1 MQRTSQFHTNGMSGH
16 ANGTDG
22 VDQSELELDAVI
34 IGGGFA
40 GIYLLHRL
48 RQSGFKARIIE
59 AGSSLG
65 GIWHWNNYPGARV
78 DSPWPVYQL
87 NIPEVFETFVWK
99 ETYPGAAEL
108 QRYFEHADKVLD
120 FSRDTIYNTRV
131 ESATWDESQRQWML
145 ACHTGLKLKARYLNC
160 CLGFAAKRHLP
171 DWPGIDDFQGY
182 ICHSSFWP
190 KEGVDMRG
198 KRVACIG
205 SGATGIQIAQE
216 SAKTA
221 EHLTVFVRTPNTCIP
236 MRQKLIDPEDSK
248 KYLENNSTL
257 LRKEMTRRYGTM
269 GGFLFADPVKLLS
282 ETPKEECDAIL
293 EEAWTQGGFRILFTF
308 ADILTDE
315 TSSRYI
321 YDFWASKVRAR
332 ISDPVKRDIL
342 APLEPPHAFG
352 GKRPSLEQ
360 DYYEQLDKP
369 HVNVVNVK
377 KTPIEKFV
385 PEGIVTT
392 DGHLHKLDIV
402 AMATGFDSLTGSF
415 MQIDIRGEE
424 GRELKKYWSGEQG
437 ALSYLGLSVNGFPNM
452 FYTYGPHAPTA
463 YGNGP
468 SIVEP
473 QCEWIVETM
482 KRMTTNGQTKI
493 VADAQ
498 AEQEWKKTVN
508 TLHATTVRD
517 KVDSW
522 YMGVNIPGKP
532 RQALNYA
539 GGLQLYKDTIAEKLE
554 KNWEGFHVSHGF

>member
-1 MQRTSQFHTNGMSGH
+1 MQRTFQTNTNGTNGHTNGT
-16 ANGTDG
+16 NG
-22 VDQSELELDAVI
+22 VDQDVLELDAVI
-34 IGGGFA
+34 IGAGFA
-40 GIYLLHRL
+40 GVYLLHRL
-48 RQSGFKARIIE
+48 RQNGFKVKIIE
-59 AGSSLG
+59 AGSAAG

-87 NIPEVFETFVWK
+87 NIPEVFESFAFK
-99 ETYPGAAEL
+99 EIYPSSSEL

-120 FSRDTIYNTRV
+120 ISKDTIYNTRV
-131 ESATWDESQRQWML
+131 QSATWDESQRQWSL
-145 ACHTGLKLKARYLNC
+145 TCHTGLKVKARYLNC
-160 CLGFAAKRHLP
+160 CLGFAAKRHFP
-171 DWPGIDDFQGY
+171 DWPGIDDFKGY

-221 EHLTVFVRTPNTCIP
+221 EHLTVFIRTPNTCIP
-236 MRQKLIDPEDSK
+236 MNQKLVDPEESK
-248 KYLENNSTL
+248 NYLAENSTL
-257 LRKEMTRRYGTM
+257 LRKEMTRRYGTS
-269 GGFLFADPVKLLS
+269 GGFLFADPVKSLS
-282 ETPKEECDAIL
+282 ETPKEERDAIL
-293 EEAWTQGGFRILFTF
+293 EEAWRLGGFRILFTF
-308 ADILTDE
+308 TDLATDE
-315 TSSRYI
+315 VSNRYV

-332 ISDPVKRDIL
+332 ISDPVKRDLL
-342 APLEPPHAFG
+342 APLEPPHVWG
-352 GKRPSLEQ
+352 GKRPSLEV

-385 PEGIVTT
+385 PEGIVTK
-392 DGHLHKLDIV
+392 DGKLHELDIV

-424 GRELKKYWSGEQG
+424 GRELKKYWSGDQG
-437 ALSYLGLSVNGFPNM
+437 ALSYLGLTVNGFPNM
-452 FYTYGPHAPTA
+452 FYTYGPHSPTA

-473 QCEWIVETM
+473 QCEWILETM
-482 KRMTTNGQTKI
+482 KRMNKNGQTKI

-498 AEQEWKKTVN
+498 AEQDWKNTVN
-508 TLHATTVRD
+508 TLHAMTLRD

-522 YMGVNIPGKP
+522 YMGANIPGKP

-539 GGLQLYKDTIAEKLE
+539 GGLKLYNDTIAEKLE
-554 KNWEGFHVSHGF
+554 KNWEGFHVS

>member
-1 MQRTSQFHTNGMSGH
+1 MQRTFKSYINGANGY

-22 VDQSELELDAVI
+22 LDQGELELDAVI

-48 RQSGFKARIIE
+48 RQSGFKAKIIE
-59 AGSSLG
+59 AGSALG

-108 QRYFEHADKVLD
+108 QRYFEHADQVLD
-120 FSRDTIYNTRV
+120 FSKDTIYNTRV
-131 ESATWDESQRQWML
+131 EV
-145 ACHTGLKLKARYLNC
+145 KARYLNC
-160 CLGFAAKRHLP
+160 CLGFAAKRHFP

-205 SGATGIQIAQE
+205 SGATGIQLAQE
-216 SAKTA
+216 SSKTA
-221 EHLTVFVRTPNTCIP
+221 EHLTVFVRTPNTSIP
-236 MRQKLIDPEDSK
+236 MRQKLIDPEESK
-248 KYLENNSTL
+248 KYLESNSAL
-257 LRKEMTRRYGTM
+257 LRKEMNRRYGTS
-269 GGFLFADPVKLLS
+269 GGFLFPDPVKILS
-282 ETPKEECDAIL
+282 ETPKEERDAIL
-293 EEAWTQGGFRILFTF
+293 EDAWAQGGSRLLHTF
-308 ADILTDE
+308 ADLQTDE
-315 TSSRYI
+315 ASSRYV

-342 APLEPPHAFG
+342 APLEPPHPFG

-369 HVNVVNVK
+369 HVNVVDVN

-392 DGHLHKLDIV
+392 DGQLHKLDIV

-415 MQIDIRGEE
+415 TQIDIRGEE
-424 GRELKKYWSGEQG
+424 GRGLKEYWSGEQG
-437 ALSYLGLSVNGFPNM
+437 ALSYLGMTVNGFPNM
-452 FYTYGPHAPTA
+452 FYTYGAHAPTA

-468 SIVEP
+468 SVVEP
-473 QCEWIVETM
+473 QREWIVETM
-482 KRMTTNGQTKI
+482 KRMTNNGQTKI
-493 VADAQ
+493 VADAH
-498 AEQEWKKTVN
+498 AESDWKSIVN
-508 TLHATTVRD
+508 TLHAMTLRD

-522 YMGVNIPGKP
+522 YMGANIPGKQ
-532 RQALNYA
+532 RQALN
-539 GGLQLYKDTIAEKLE
+539 
-554 KNWEGFHVSHGF
+554 